1 MSSASRRLGVFDR
14 HLRSASPSDASEPA
28 ALPAAAAAT
37 QQYAEFGGEAIDV
50 DASEIERIG
59 AEDPLRRV
67 ASGEVRAS
75 QLLSAAA
82 PAHPLTGRATDS

>member
-1 MSSASRRLGVFDR
+1 MPSASRRLAVFGR
-14 HLRSASPSDASEPA
+14 HLRSSDASEPA

-59 AEDPLRRV
+59 AEDPLRRL

-82 PAHPLTGRATDS
+82 PAHPLDRGGTDS

>member
-1 MSSASRRLGVFDR
+1 MPRARRRLGALAR
-14 HLRSASPSDASEPA
+14 HLRAPAPSDAS
-28 ALPAAAAAT
+28 PAAAAGT

-59 AEDPLRRV
+59 ADDPLRRL